1 MDRKILHEF
10 AHAQRQGYGQEN
22 RVFPT
27 QDTFDA
33 ATADIVDEDRTL
45 VQKTAGLQ
53 TVSDGF
59 GLCFS

>member
-10 AHAQRQGYGQEN
+10 AHAQRQRYGQEN

-33 ATADIVDEDRTL
+33 APADIVDEDRAL
-45 VQKTAGLQ
+45 IQ
-53 TVSDGF
+53 
-59 GLCFS
+59 